1 MSPIAKLGEAMDQ
14 AHLILYLASDA
25 SKFATGAIF
34 RANGGVGIVW

>member
-1 MSPIAKLGEAMDQ
+1 MSPIGRLGEAIDQ
-14 AHLILYLASDA
+14 GHLVLYLASDA